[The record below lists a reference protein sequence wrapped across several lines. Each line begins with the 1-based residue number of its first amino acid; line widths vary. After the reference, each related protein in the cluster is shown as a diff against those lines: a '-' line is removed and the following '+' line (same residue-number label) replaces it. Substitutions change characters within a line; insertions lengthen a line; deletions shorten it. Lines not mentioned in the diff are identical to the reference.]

1 MNDFSVDMNEYLPLR
16 DVVFNTLR
24 KAILKG
30 ELKPG
35 ERLMEI
41 ALADR
46 LGVSRTPV
54 REAMR
59 KLELEGLVVMI
70 PRRGAQVANITEKDL
85 NDVLEVRIALENL
98 SIEKACAR
106 MTEEQLAQLW
116 DAAEEFEKTMAEGNL
131 VKLAEADVSFHEVIY
146 QSSDNRRLNQVLNN
160 LREQIYRYRVE
171 YLKDEETRNLLVKE
185 HKELY
190 EAIRARDVKKAQEIS
205 FRHIENQREAIV
217 CSIREEILKS
227 GKRHPIV
234 NKTEKCGYS
243 KRGTNGIS
251 LFIYHDLE
259 SWKRKCPLFCRRCS
273 RSCIWEKQ
281 KFLPG

>member
-131 VKLAEADVSFHEVIY
+131 VKLAEADVAFHEVIY

-160 LREQIYRYRVE
+160 LRGPNYRYRV
-171 YLKDEETRNLLVKE
+171 V
-185 HKELY
+185 
-190 EAIRARDVKKAQEIS
+190 
-205 FRHIENQREAIV
+205 
-217 CSIREEILKS
+217 
-227 GKRHPIV
+227 
-234 NKTEKCGYS
+234 
-243 KRGTNGIS
+243 
-251 LFIYHDLE
+251 
-259 SWKRKCPLFCRRCS
+259 
-273 RSCIWEKQ
+273 
-281 KFLPG
+281 

>member
-1 MNDFSVDMNEYLPLR
+1 MNNFSVDMNEYLPLR

-41 ALADR
+41 ALAER

-98 SIEKACAR
+98 SIENACTR
-106 MTEEQLAQLW
+106 MTEEQLSQLW
-116 DAAEEFEKTMAEGNL
+116 EAAKVFERTMADGNL
-131 VKLAEADVSFHEVIY
+131 VKLAEADVAFHEVIY

-185 HKELY
+185 HEELY
-190 EAIRARDVKKAQEIS
+190 EAIKARDVKTAQKIS

-217 CSIREEILKS
+217 RSIREENEQREKE
-227 GKRHPIV
+227 GK
-234 NKTEKCGYS
+234 NK
-243 KRGTNGIS
+243 
-251 LFIYHDLE
+251 
-259 SWKRKCPLFCRRCS
+259 
-273 RSCIWEKQ
+273 
-281 KFLPG
+281 